1 MTQTAKLTDEQLI
14 ERYGEK
20 AIQAINK
27 DSLLSDEEIKREST
41 GRNTLWQPGV
51 SGNPKGRPKGSL
63 NRIQALFYDDL
74 LADWQNHGMEAI
86 ERMRIDSPKAYVQV
100 VASIL
105 PKALEIETDGT
116 RWVTNANPAGG
127 LSTAEWLAMHGLSNQ
142 SHVIEST
149 GDNDSTDT

>member
-1 MTQTAKLTDEQLI
+1 MTQTAKLIDYE
-14 ERYGEK
+14 
-20 AIQAINK
+20 INGVLPINAQELEH
-27 DSLLSDEEIKREST
+27 SLLSVDDKGIDST
-41 GRNTLWQPGV
+41 THYKGFQPGV

-74 LADWQNHGMEAI
+74 LADWQNHGMQAI

-116 RWVTNANPAGG
+116 RFVINAAGS
-127 LSTAEWLAMHGLSNQ
+127 LSTSDWLAMHGLNQ
-142 SHVIEST
+142 SLNQSQVIDSIE
-149 GDNDSTDT
+149 DNEPTDT